1 MTSNRPDPID
11 DAERIRA
18 LSHPLRLDLLDFLS
32 EVEEATATDCAR
44 HTGESVASCSFHLRT
59 LERHGYIERSSRRG
73 REKPWRI
80 IRAVREFQGSPG
92 DPDSLSAT
100 TRLAVTVF
108 SSEVDRIRRYF
119 AAPEVED
126 PSWHDAS
133 AIMRAALWVT
143 PDELEGLQNE
153 VKLLVTKYN
162 DRNVDP
168 SLRPTGARRVRYLGV
183 VNPDP
188 RG

>member
-1 MTSNRPDPID
+1 M
-11 DAERIRA
+11 
-18 LSHPLRLDLLDFLS
+18 
-32 EVEEATATDCAR
+32 
-44 HTGESVASCSFHLRT
+44 
-59 LERHGYIERSSRRG
+59 
-73 REKPWRI
+73 
-80 IRAVREFQGSPG
+80 
-92 DPDSLSAT
+92 
-100 TRLAVTVF
+100 F

-143 PDELEGLQNE
+143 SDELEGLQNE
-153 VKLLVTKYN
+153 IKLLVTKYN

-183 VNPDP
+183 VIPDP